1 MEAEFINEYWDQL
14 VTIFLAVAVIVKLK
28 AETVGLRKDLDNLTE
43 DLSKRDT
50 YIEVVRLRAEVDV
63 GAKNVSA
70 LWEIVYKLRDRIK

>member
-63 GAKNVSA
+63 GSKNVSA
-70 LWEIVYKLRDRIK
+70 LWEIVNKLRDRIK

>member
-70 LWEIVYKLRDRIK
+70 LCEIVNKLRDRIK

>member
-1 MEAEFINEYWDQL
+1 MDADFIHAYWDQL

-70 LWEIVYKLRDRIK
+70 LWEIVNKLRDRIK

>member
-28 AETVGLRKDLDNLTE
+28 AETVGLRKHLDNLTE

-70 LWEIVYKLRDRIK
+70 LWEIVNKLRDRIK

>member
-70 LWEIVYKLRDRIK
+70 IWEIVYKLRDRIK